1 MSCNFLGDYCS
12 STSPCCDGFQ
22 CSSNGVCD
30 FYSFNATTSCPKGYS
45 KVYTSSDSGLCAV
58 DLKTQDNNILILVF
72 IIVIILVTV
81 VICFMFWKVYKFYKA
96 KKHGN
101 L

>member
-12 STSPCCDGFQ
+12 TDSPCCDGFE

-30 FYSFNATTSCPKGYS
+30 FYSFNATTPCPKGYS
-45 KVYTSSDSGLCAV
+45 NVYTSSDSGLCAV
-58 DLKTQDNNILILVF
+58 DLKTQNSNILMLIF

-81 VICFMFWKVYKFYKA
+81 VLCFMCWKVYKRIKSHRA
-96 KKHGN
+96 GK
-101 L
+101 